1 MASETSSTTNASTKL
16 VNRPTFLE
24 NKNSR
29 FLIMDAPTDAN
40 LPAYME
46 VMSKKNVKVLVRA
59 CEGTYS
65 TLPLTKA
72 GIKVVELSFPDGDP
86 PPDDVVSKWLD
97 LIKEEFARGDDT
109 TVGVHCVAGLGRAP
123 VLVAI
128 AMIEMGMDPMEAI
141 SFIRKRRRGAINAR
155 QLNYLE
161 GYKRHSDA
169 HVGGCGCVIC

>member
-1 MASETSSTTNASTKL
+1 MAAESANSASNTKL

-24 NKNSR
+24 TKHSR

-40 LPAYME
+40 LSAYME
-46 VMSKKNVKVLVRA
+46 VMSKKNVKVIVRA

-65 TLPLTKA
+65 TAPLTKA
-72 GIKVVELSFPDGDP
+72 GVKVVELPFPDGDP
-86 PPDDVVSKWLD
+86 PPDDVVSKWLE
-97 LIKEEFARGDDT
+97 IVREEFAKGGDST
-109 TVGVHCVAGLGRAP
+109 IAVHCVAGLGRAP

-128 AMIEMGMDPMEAI
+128 AFIEMGMDPMEAI

-161 GYKRHSDA
+161 AYKRKSDH